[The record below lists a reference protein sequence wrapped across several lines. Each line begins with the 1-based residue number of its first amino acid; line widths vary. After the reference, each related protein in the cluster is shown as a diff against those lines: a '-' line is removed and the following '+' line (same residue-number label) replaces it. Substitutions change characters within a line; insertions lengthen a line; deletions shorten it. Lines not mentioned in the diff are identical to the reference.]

1 MSTIQRSAATATRTQ
16 DGGGGRSGCGQDI
29 TRVCY
34 PARIGYSSVR
44 TPGTITAAVSLA
56 GWHADVA
63 QLVEHH
69 LAKVR
74 VAGSNPVVRSETPNA
89 VGADPRLSGSMVSLL
104 RRSSGRWK
112 SFRGGVAEWFRQ
124 GPAKPCTRV
133 RFPSPPLATTPSPT
147 PSPARGRDGTIGET
161 ITHGDRSRGGPSAPT
176 SSADVD
182 GASRF
187 GVLEGAG
194 IASFCVSRS
203 SGTVPADKPGFR

>member
-1 MSTIQRSAATATRTQ
+1 MPKLILPRHCLRSQPGPCGYATSRLAHGRHVSAHRRSISARTLTVCGNPNTTRRSKS
-16 DGGGGRSGCGQDI
+16 GGDT

-104 RRSSGRWK
+104 RWSFGRWK

-133 RFPSPPLATTPSPT
+133 RFPSPPLFPVLGLRRVMWVDRRGG
-147 PSPARGRDGTIGET
+147 RGRL
-161 ITHGDRSRGGPSAPT
+161 A
-176 SSADVD
+176 
-182 GASRF
+182 
-187 GVLEGAG
+187 
-194 IASFCVSRS
+194 
-203 SGTVPADKPGFR
+203 

>member
-1 MSTIQRSAATATRTQ
+1 MSQPQQQHTRRRGRWGE
-16 DGGGGRSGCGQDI
+16 DG

-104 RRSSGRWK
+104 RWSFGRWER
-112 SFRGGVAEWFRQ
+112 FRGGVAEWFRQ

-133 RFPSPPLATTPSPT
+133 RFPSPPLL
-147 PSPARGRDGTIGET
+147 
-161 ITHGDRSRGGPSAPT
+161 RS
-176 SSADVD
+176 
-182 GASRF
+182 SRF
-187 GVLEGAG
+187 RGDYAAG
-194 IASFCVSRS
+194 FLSSLRLWWEDSAVSRS
-203 SGTVPADKPGFR
+203 IAASPAIAARCLIRSGSPWLTRARFASSQTCP